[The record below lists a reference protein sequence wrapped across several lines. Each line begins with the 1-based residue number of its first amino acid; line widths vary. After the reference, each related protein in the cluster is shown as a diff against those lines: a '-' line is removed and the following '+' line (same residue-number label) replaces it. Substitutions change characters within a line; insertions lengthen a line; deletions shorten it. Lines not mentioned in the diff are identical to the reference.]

1 MSFPRIPRD
10 PVALFFV
17 LLCLCLPTLAQS
29 NPDAPKSA
37 AEEPPKKSSLA
48 DLVQLPSL
56 PKVQLPLALMAKTKD
71 LSKLMLP
78 GIGRQLLQPNLPFAN
93 DPSSQLR
100 SAILNKLGIRYRFY
114 GSDDGGYD
122 CSGFVWRVFQEAGAN
137 FQRVAARSLWS
148 QLPEA
153 TEVEKKQFSTLVFF
167 NDLHHVGIVRD
178 DKTFYHSSSSK
189 GVTVSEFAG
198 YWEKRVTGYRR
209 APVSMIPQ
217 LLQGIE

>member
-1 MSFPRIPRD
+1 M
-10 PVALFFV
+10 FFV
-17 LLCLCLPTLAQS
+17 LLCACVPTRAQQK
-29 NPDAPKSA
+29 PDAPKPA
-37 AEEPPKKSSLA
+37 TEEPPKKSSLA

-56 PKVQLPLALMAKTKD
+56 PTGPLPQALLAQTKN
-71 LSKLMLP
+71 LSKLLP
-78 GIGRQLLQPNLPFAN
+78 NLPNLRANWGRNLLQPNLPFAN

-100 SAILNKLGIRYRFY
+100 SAILNKLGIRYKFY
-114 GSDDGGYD
+114 GTNDSGYD

-153 TEVEKKQFSTLVFF
+153 TEAEKKQFGTLVFF

-189 GVTVSEFAG
+189 GVTVSEFSG
-198 YWEKRVTGYRR
+198 YWEKRITGYRR
-209 APVSMIPQ
+209 APVAMIPQ

>member
-1 MSFPRIPRD
+1 MSFPRIPYG
-10 PVALFFV
+10 PVALLFV
-17 LLCLCLPTLAQS
+17 LVCACLPTLAQQKL
-29 NPDAPKSA
+29 DAPKLA

-56 PKVQLPLALMAKTKD
+56 PSGPLPQALIAQTKN
-71 LSKLMLP
+71 LSKLLP
-78 GIGRQLLQPNLPFAN
+78 NLGRNLLQPNLPFAN

-100 SAILNKLGIRYRFY
+100 SAIMNKLGIRYRFY
-114 GSDDGGYD
+114 VTDDKGYD

-153 TEVEKKQFSTLVFF
+153 TEGEKKQFGTLVFF

-189 GVTVSEFAG
+189 GVTVSEISG
-198 YWEKRVTGYRR
+198 YWEKRITGYRR
-209 APVSMIPQ
+209 APVAMIPQ